1 MNFDEAEKRRIQLSA
16 DLKVQKISAEQ
27 FAAAL
32 NDLRITDPSGK
43 IWQPDPASAGWIYW
57 NGSAWLPGTP
67 PVPGTGS
74 YYIPPAVSKTP
85 VTATVSS
92 PQRTRDFNEF
102 KSSLMTV
109 EEFKKVSKETPL
121 AKRPQK
127 WWDLLSIMGGV
138 IAAVLWFVY
147 GGIRS
152 GREGFDLLTPL
163 LMIAIPVLLVWFR
176 QDIDQMLLP
185 LQPHRKKISR
195 IILIGLGMATP
206 FLTAWILYNL
216 FGISQYPLMQANIVV
231 GTLAAYVVTRDP
243 QITPGQKGTPGAGL
257 PAAMI
262 IFSALLVSLIITP
275 VMADDC
281 MSDPLN
287 AQDCLRT
294 DGYAEVMAGLV
305 STILAILVNGP
316 IILQTLLQ
324 GGGGVQPP
332 VPTGPPAP
340 PQLPAQS
347 QPPSAPPSQPQTP
360 PPPPPEPPK
369 TTDEERRQIEEALAA
384 MKKQK
389 ADMLAAAAAAK
400 EKAAAAAA
408 AAQAHA
414 QGIDLLTGKKILT
427 PEQLKRKAE
436 ILAEMAL
443 NQAESQRWTAYSNTL
458 DTAVT
463 VLTAVE
469 KSADIAID
477 IGSTLSPGAG
487 GRIKNIYAVTKTVSK
502 NMSQSFAEGKG
513 LMEGFKGGVV
523 EAATDKALDLFA
535 GQVTD
540 KFKGKIPGFGKFDT
554 HSNDLG
560 DLSLGQIRD
569 RLSKSAVPDSGDIV
583 QDLRNI
589 MKNSDA
595 QRALSNSLKNA
606 TQGQV
611 QGTVLWDPF
620 KKGIGVTK

>member
-1 MNFDEAEKRRIQLSA
+1 
-16 DLKVQKISAEQ
+16 
-27 FAAAL
+27 
-32 NDLRITDPSGK
+32 
-43 IWQPDPASAGWIYW
+43 
-57 NGSAWLPGTP
+57 
-67 PVPGTGS
+67 
-74 YYIPPAVSKTP
+74 
-85 VTATVSS
+85 
-92 PQRTRDFNEF
+92 
-102 KSSLMTV
+102 
-109 EEFKKVSKETPL
+109 
-121 AKRPQK
+121 
-127 WWDLLSIMGGV
+127 
-138 IAAVLWFVY
+138 
-147 GGIRS
+147 
-152 GREGFDLLTPL
+152 
-163 LMIAIPVLLVWFR
+163 MIIIPVALVWFR
-176 QDIDQMLLP
+176 EDIDQMLLP
-185 LQPHRKKISR
+185 LQPHRKKISK

-206 FLTAWILYNL
+206 FLTAWILYNV
-216 FGISQYPLMQANIVV
+216 FSISQYPLMQANIVV

-243 QITPGQKGTPGAGL
+243 QVTPGKQATPGAGSS
-257 PAAMI
+257 AAMI
-262 IFSALLVSLIITP
+262 IFSAMLVSMIITP

-281 MSDPLN
+281 ASDPLN

-294 DGYAEVMAGLV
+294 DGYAEVMAGLI

-332 VPTGPPAP
+332 IPVSPPVRPQPPSGLPSQPPAP
-340 PQLPAQS
+340 PS
-347 QPPSAPPSQPQTP
+347 S
-360 PPPPPEPPK
+360 PPEPPK
-369 TTDEERRQIEEALAA
+369 TTDEERRQIEDALAA

-408 AAQAHA
+408 AAQAQA
-414 QGIDLLTGKKILT
+414 QGIDPLTGKKILT

-436 ILAEMAL
+436 ILAQMAL
-443 NQAESQRWTAYSNTL
+443 SQAESQRWTSYANTL

-487 GRIKNIYAVTKTVSK
+487 GRIKNIYAATKTVTKS
-502 NMSQSFAEGKG
+502 MSQSFADGKG
-513 LMEGFKGGVV
+513 LLDGLKDGVV

-560 DLSLGQIRD
+560 DLSLGQIKD
-569 RLSKSAVPDSGDIV
+569 RLSKSAVTDTGDIV
-583 QDLRNI
+583 QDLRNV
-589 MKNSDA
+589 MKHTDA

-611 QGTVLWDPF
+611 QGAVLWDPF
-620 KKGIGVTK
+620 KKGVGVTQ